1 MNRIL
6 FSFILIILTCCKQGQ
21 HKTESEF
28 KSNRLANASSPY
40 LKEHADNPVNW
51 YEWGPE
57 ALKKAKDENKPLII
71 SIGYS
76 SCHWCHVM
84 ERESFMDT
92 AVARIMN
99 QNFVSIKIDREERPD
114 IDQIYMNAAQLLS
127 GSGGWPLNAF
137 ALPDGKPFYAA
148 TYFPKDQWV
157 TLLSQIKLAF
167 NNDHNNVV
175 NQAESLTQAIQSSTD
190 MTNADKPSV
199 SNQKA
204 FNNIFLNWK
213 SSIDFKLGGL
223 VGVPKFPLPTV
234 WEFLLQYHH
243 FTGDKTALQAVNTTL
258 YGMLKGGMY
267 DHLGG
272 GFARY
277 TTDEKWRIPHF
288 EKMLYDNG
296 QLVSLYAHAYQ
307 VTQDPVYQDII
318 RKTLEFIG
326 REMTSPQ
333 GAFYSSINADSEG
346 EEGTYY
352 VWTKKEIQ
360 HVLDSASARLF
371 MGFYNVLDTGNWE
384 NGKNILYRE
393 ITVDEAARLNNMSAT
408 QYLSKLE
415 TAQAAL
421 LKVRQKRIHPSIDNK
436 ILTSWNA
443 IMLKGYLDAYF
454 SLGDPSYLKIALSNA
469 HFLKKNMMD
478 KEGKLYRNYNLG
490 ESTIDAFLDD
500 YALLAKAYIHLYQ
513 ATFDTQWLE
522 EARSLVEFAIENF
535 RDDESGLFYYTS
547 KQAENLVARKM
558 ELLDNVIPSSN
569 SILAESIYL
578 LGIYYDQDSYTA
590 MSRAMTNKLEAEL
603 STSVSYTHW
612 ANLMG
617 LMQHPAYQV
626 AVMGHEALKK
636 TTLLRR
642 HFLPNAVFMG
652 GAMENLP
659 LLKNK
664 LVEGRT
670 IVYVCQ
676 NRVCK
681 LPVEDVQLAVKQ
693 LVE

>member
-1 MNRIL
+1 V
-6 FSFILIILTCCKQGQ
+6 
-21 HKTESEF
+21 
-28 KSNRLANASSPY
+28 
-40 LKEHADNPVNW
+40 DW

-137 ALPDGKPFYAA
+137 ALPNGKPFYAA
-148 TYFPKDQWV
+148 TYFPKDQWL
-157 TLLSQIKLAF
+157 TLLQQIKSAF
-167 NNDHNNVV
+167 SNEHNNVV

-190 MTNADKPSV
+190 MTNAGKTTV
-199 SNQKA
+199 SDQKSYK
-204 FNNIFLNWK
+204 NIFSNWQ

-223 VGVPKFPLPTV
+223 VGAPKFPLPTV

-243 FTGDKTALQAVNTTL
+243 FTGDKNALQAVNTTL
-258 YGMLKGGMY
+258 YAMQKGGMY

-277 TTDEKWRIPHF
+277 TTDEHWRIPHF

-307 VTQDPVYQDII
+307 VTQDSVYRDIL
-318 RKTLEFIG
+318 RKTLEFIS

-346 EEGTYY
+346 EEGKYY

-360 HVLDSASARLF
+360 GVLDSASARLF
-371 MGFYNVLDTGNWE
+371 TEFYNVLDTGNWE
-384 NGKNILYRE
+384 NEKNILYSKM
-393 ITVDEAARLNNMSAT
+393 TVEEAARKNGMSAT
-408 QYLSKLE
+408 QYLLKLKAAE
-415 TAQAAL
+415 TAL
-421 LKVRQKRIHPSIDNK
+421 LKIREKRIHPSTDKK
-436 ILTSWNA
+436 ILTAWNA

-454 SLGDPSYLKIALSNA
+454 SLGDPSYLKVALFNA
-469 HFLKKNMMD
+469 HFLKKNMMN
-478 KEGKLYRNYNLG
+478 KGGKLYRNYNQE

-500 YALLAKAYIHLYQ
+500 YALLAKAYISLYQ
-513 ATFDTQWLE
+513 ATFDIQWLE
-522 EARSLVEFAIENF
+522 DARSLVEFAIQNF
-535 RDDESGLFYYTS
+535 QDKKTGLFYYTAQ
-547 KQAENLVARKM
+547 QAENLVARKM

-578 LGIYYDQDSYTA
+578 LGIYYDQDSYIT
-590 MSRAMTNKLEAEL
+590 MSRAMCNQLEADL
-603 STSVSYTHW
+603 SISPSYTHW
-612 ANLMG
+612 ASLMG
-617 LMQHPAYQV
+617 LMQLPTYQV
-626 AVMGHEALKK
+626 AIMGRDALKK
-636 TTLLRR
+636 TTQLQR
-642 HFLPNAVFMG
+642 HYIPNALYMG
-652 GAMENLP
+652 GTVENLP
-659 LLKNK
+659 LLKHK
-664 LVEGRT
+664 LVEGRS
-670 IVYVCQ
+670 IIYVCQ
-676 NRVCK
+676 ERICK

-693 LVE
+693 LVK